1 MMNKENLSGE
11 RTSQEKK
18 KLTLKEKLIY
28 WPLAFLLVGPM
39 VYTIISLL
47 FAPPFNKAFH
57 HPVQCTIVGAAKA
70 ESRSKSYSGNSYVYV
85 KTTDCPG
92 TRYEGNR
99 NGLTRQEVAERI
111 DRLAGQ
117 KVTIDVGY
125 WQFPFSDTDIVGI
138 KGLDLSH

>member
-1 MMNKENLSGE
+1 MSNENLSHK
-11 RTSQEKK
+11 TTEK
-18 KLTLKEKLIY
+18 TP
-28 WPLAFLLVGPM
+28 WTVGRVLAIIASIVIFAPM

-47 FAPPFNKAFH
+47 FAPTFNRTFN
-57 HPVQCTIVGAAKA
+57 HPIQCTIVGAAKG

-92 TRYEGNR
+92 MRYEGDR

-111 DRLAGQ
+111 DRLKGQ
-117 KVTIDVGY
+117 KVTVDVGY

-138 KGLDLSH
+138 EGLDLSH

>member
-1 MMNKENLSGE
+1 MSNDKMSHK
-11 RTSQEKK
+11 TTEK
-18 KLTLKEKLIY
+18 TP
-28 WPLAFLLVGPM
+28 WTVGRVLAIIASIVIFAPM

-47 FAPPFNKAFH
+47 FAPTFNRTFN
-57 HPVQCTIVGAAKA
+57 HPIQCTIVGAAKG

-92 TRYEGNR
+92 MRYEGDR

-111 DRLAGQ
+111 DRLKGQ
-117 KVTIDVGY
+117 KVTVDVGY

-138 KGLDLSH
+138 EGLDLSH

>member
-1 MMNKENLSGE
+1 MSNDKMSHK
-11 RTSQEKK
+11 TTEK
-18 KLTLKEKLIY
+18 TP
-28 WPLAFLLVGPM
+28 WTVGRVLAIIASIVIFAPM

-47 FAPPFNKAFH
+47 FAPTFNRTFN
-57 HPVQCTIVGAAKA
+57 HPIQCTIVGAAKG

-92 TRYEGNR
+92 MRYEGDR

-117 KVTIDVGY
+117 KVTVDVGY

-138 KGLDLSH
+138 EGLDLSH

>member
-1 MMNKENLSGE
+1 MSNDKMSHK
-11 RTSQEKK
+11 TTEK
-18 KLTLKEKLIY
+18 TP
-28 WPLAFLLVGPM
+28 WTVGRVLAIIASIVIFAPM

-47 FAPPFNKAFH
+47 FAPTFNRTFN
-57 HPVQCTIVGAAKA
+57 HPIQCTIVGAAKG

-85 KTTDCPG
+85 KTTDCPEM
-92 TRYEGNR
+92 RYKGNR

-117 KVTIDVGY
+117 KVTVDVGY

-138 KGLDLSH
+138 EGLDLSH